1 MFCVHC
7 VWCCCVCH
15 HPDDEKP
22 MITNVTISN
31 VSWES
36 FLLSW
41 SAEDGAF
48 EAFLTEVT
56 DAEMGAE
63 CQNHTMPADARSL
76 AVSGLAP
83 STWYRVGLYG
93 VYRGVVLDPV
103 FAETI
108 TGNTGVNTGAS
119 LCPLI
124 PHFSAALIFAF
135 PAEFQTKM
143 LLNSK

>member
-1 MFCVHC
+1 
-7 VWCCCVCH
+7 
-15 HPDDEKP
+15 
-22 MITNVTISN
+22 MITNVAISN

-48 EAFLTEVT
+48 EAFLIEVV
-56 DAEMGAE
+56 DAEMGVE

-76 AVSGLAP
+76 TISGLVP
-83 STWYRVGLYG
+83 STWYRVILYG

-108 TGNTGVNTGAS
+108 TGNNVVNTGAS
-119 LCPLI
+119 LCPLV
-124 PHFSAALIFAF
+124 PNFSAALIFSF

-143 LLNSK
+143 